1 MINIDSIVQKTKKY
15 ANSTAGKEKVQQ
27 LREQAFDKN
36 QKFGKQL
43 NQDGII
49 SKNNYSNNAK
59 KYLNVLRS
67 YAINN
72 PEVSDGLSEIIQQAV
87 NNATISKPEKLS
99 KGLYKVNIEFDH
111 NLLRRESLVGYYT
124 GEYIENILALFNNG
138 MDIKNGEP
146 PIGYWDSHGIRVRA
160 TSHREALHF
169 MQNTINEFM
178 KLNKKRFDIKS
189 ANIGDIYKQ

>member
-49 SKNNYSNNAK
+49 SKNNYSDNAK
-59 KYLNVLRS
+59 KYLSVLRS
-67 YAINN
+67 YATNN
-72 PEVSDGLSEIIQQAV
+72 PEVSNGLSGIIQQAV
-87 NNATISKPEKLS
+87 NNATVSKPEKLS

-124 GEYIENILALFNNG
+124 GDYIENILALFNNG

-169 MQNTINEFM
+169 MQNTIDEFM